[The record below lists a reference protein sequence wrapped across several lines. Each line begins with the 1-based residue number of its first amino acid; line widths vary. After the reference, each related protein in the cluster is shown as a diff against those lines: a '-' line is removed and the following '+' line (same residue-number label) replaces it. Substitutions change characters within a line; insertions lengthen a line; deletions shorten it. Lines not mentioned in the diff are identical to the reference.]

1 MKHIRKMNRNRIY
14 KTVLVINIIMFMYI
28 FNQTQMLS
36 FGEFIIIVFLH
47 IILHENI
54 NKAKDE

>member
-1 MKHIRKMNRNRIY
+1 MNRNRIY